1 MFDYKLM
8 KAGAAALSLSV
19 MLSAGSVLAQSSNS
33 TGGQPQVRP
42 GMLQALQA
50 KAGSGTQAAPTPS
63 GKGPIILG
71 PAAATPAATIPAATA
86 PSPTNPPFAAAAP
99 SIPAPSIPAPPTAA
113 QAPAPSAPGSL
124 IMSTDRANHPTIAA
138 PSLGILNDISRLKGD
153 VSLLELKLQ
162 KAKLEADIRKA
173 KADGSTTM
181 SISPDGLPVGLPT
194 GLPMPYTG
202 PSSSLKDTSLP
213 VVRSIS
219 GSGGVLR
226 ASVFV
231 QDAGQY
237 NVKKG
242 SALPNGY
249 TVKDISINGVTLIS
263 RATNEEMVIGVSSG
277 TPAKK
282 EDDSAQSPVPMPIAM
297 PLTPPFTVQQ

>member
-1 MFDYKLM
+1 MFDSKLM
-8 KAGAAALSLSV
+8 RAGAAALSLSV
-19 MLSAGSVLAQSSNS
+19 MLSAGSVLAQSSNG

-50 KAGSGTQAAPTPS
+50 KAGAGNQVAPTPS

-71 PAAATPAATIPAATA
+71 PAAATPAAATQAAA
-86 PSPTNPPFAAAAP
+86 GPTNPPFAAAAP
-99 SIPAPSIPAPPTAA
+99 TIPAPSIPAPPTAA
-113 QAPAPSAPGSL
+113 QAPAPVSSAPGSL

-194 GLPMPYTG
+194 GLPMPYAG
-202 PSSSLKDTSLP
+202 PSPALKDTSLP

-263 RATNEEMVIGVSSG
+263 RATNEEVVIGVSSG